1 MSSSC
6 GSQALQV
13 SGVWLKILLRG
24 QITLYVLLQLNGR
37 QLYYCLR
44 LRVVVEYLLA
54 GVLLSSVVDVTLST
68 LLFMFH
74 LISFS
79 LHVIVHV
86 SSYFLQSRLH
96 RSCFMSVPS
105 VHTSSLMFHCYF
117 LQSAIHLIH
126 FAYHSP
132 SRSYLPYLVAFIL
145 HGHSTILSVS
155 LFGQSCLWELAAC
168 GCL

>member
-86 SSYFLQSRLH
+86 SSYFLRCLDL
-96 RSCFMSVPS
+96 SVG
-105 VHTSSLMFHCYF
+105 VLFHGASGWGWVLPRY
-117 LQSAIHLIH
+117 LLPKSA
-126 FAYHSP
+126 
-132 SRSYLPYLVAFIL
+132 SYLKF
-145 HGHSTILSVS
+145 SVTCDATYIY
-155 LFGQSCLWELAAC
+155 QVYK
-168 GCL
+168 